1 MQNIKIE
8 RSALPGASTLEDRL
22 IDFGVR
28 IVALSANLPRTSAGK
43 HLAAQIL
50 RCGTSPA
57 PIYREGRDAES
68 HAEFVEGLRRVL
80 RELNETEIW
89 LRIIDR
95 SQLLRRDLVR
105 EITGETAQLC
115 NLLRASLKNAG
126 RPPNTEMSLRNPK

>member
-8 RSALPGASTLEDRL
+8 RSSLSGASALEDRL
-22 IDFGVR
+22 VDFGVR

-57 PIYREGRDAES
+57 PTYREARDAES
-68 HAEFVEGLRRVL
+68 QADFVERIRCVL
-80 RELNETEIW
+80 RQLNETEIW

-95 SQLLRRDLVR
+95 SQLLRRDLIR
-105 EITGETAQLC
+105 DITGETAQLC
-115 NLLRASLKNAG
+115 NIVRASLKNA
-126 RPPNTEMSLRNPK
+126 RSTPNTEMSQRNPK